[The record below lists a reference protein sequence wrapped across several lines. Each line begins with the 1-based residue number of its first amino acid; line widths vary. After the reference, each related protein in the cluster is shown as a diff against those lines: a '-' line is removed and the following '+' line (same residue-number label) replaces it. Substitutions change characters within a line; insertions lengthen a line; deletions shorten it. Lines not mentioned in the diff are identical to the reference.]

1 MTQDTADA
9 TLWVNSI
16 ADVDVGATDAGMGHS
31 DNSIGTAL
39 NSRFGSFHKFDIT
52 DGDPGESFHVSQ
64 LELGG
69 FFFQKE
75 S

>member
-1 MTQDTADA
+1 
-9 TLWVNSI
+9 
-16 ADVDVGATDAGMGHS
+16 
-31 DNSIGTAL
+31 L